1 MPTPIMITT
10 GVSAT
15 GDIVTGTAVNF
26 LVHGLP
32 IATLT
37 SPVAGPMCAGVLS
50 VSTAVNKLVHGLPM
64 ANITSVATGANPIT
78 GVPVT
83 TAAVVTT
90 GINYIC

>member
-15 GDIVTGTAVNF
+15 GDVVTGTAVNF

-37 SPVAGPMCAGVLS
+37 SPVAGPMCAG
-50 VSTAVNKLVHGLPM
+50 VNKLVHGLPM